1 MGTNHNLVRDPE
13 WLSWNSPTLSRTES
27 KKILRAMKGTKTE
40 MMWTARSKNPK
51 TGDIPQ
57 GYVGQ
62 TRELARKSCKGCA
75 LLKKPDNDEPW
86 TPCYFWYGSAQMG
99 HISMTKGYAKR
110 GPEAY
115 SLEAVLPKAARSANY
130 ARGGVGGDP
139 WVFTRETVK
148 GWFQSI
154 KDAGLRGL
162 LLYCHFPDKAAHLKG
177 LAMASCNL
185 DEADDLVDQGWRT
198 AAILPF
204 KYSKL
209 SPVKAAVLKDVPEYD
224 GRPITTKAG
233 RKVVVCPAQTN
244 DRTTCND
251 CGLCDASKEAADVIG
266 FLQH

>member
-13 WLSWNSPTLSRTES
+13 WLSWNSPTLSRPKLQS
-27 KKILRAMKGTKTE
+27 ILRATKGTETE
-40 MMWTARSKNPK
+40 MMWTARSKNIK

-62 TRELARKSCKGCA
+62 TIDKAKASCEGCPLLDDDCYHWKGSSQ
-75 LLKKPDNDEPW
+75 L
-86 TPCYFWYGSAQMG
+86 G

-110 GPEAY
+110 RPEAY
-115 SLEAVLPKAARSANY
+115 SLEAVLPSAARSAKY
-130 ARGGVGGDP
+130 ARGAVGGDP
-139 WVFTRETVK
+139 HVFSVETVK
-148 GWFQSI
+148 GWFKSL
-154 KDAGLRGL
+154 KGAGFKGL
-162 LLYCHFPDKAAHLKG
+162 LLFTHFAKTKGAHLKG

-185 DEADDLVDQGWRT
+185 DEADELVELGWRT

-204 KYSKL
+204 KAPKL
-209 SPVKAAVLKDVPEYD
+209 SATKKSKFKDIPEYD

-233 RKVVVCPAQTN
+233 RKVVVCPAQTH
-244 DRTTCND
+244 DKITCND